1 MMKIFVRRTAAN
13 RKPSIA
19 LPALLISA
27 MLALSACA
35 NTASTSTSAASSNDT
50 APSQQGR
57 IAEIVSSPQ
66 RSAADRI
73 NDIHRKPAQTL
84 AFIDIKP
91 GMVALD
97 LSASG
102 GYMTEL
108 VSLAVGPHGRV
119 YAQNPPPRDAGSPP
133 QQAAAPEGRS
143 APTPSGAEQPPAGK
157 PMTSAQILAAR
168 AANPL
173 LPNIIPIVRRFEDPV
188 PPEMTPNRLDL
199 VTFMFNYHDLGHWGV
214 DRAQL
219 NKAVFTALKPGAMYI
234 IADHAGRP
242 GTGISESGT
251 LHRIEESFLIKEV
264 QAAGFKLVDEG
275 YFMRNPSDPRDKNT
289 PEPPQPKDEF
299 ILKFIKP

>member
-1 MMKIFVRRTAAN
+1 
-13 RKPSIA
+13 
-19 LPALLISA
+19 

-35 NTASTSTSAASSNDT
+35 NTENTSAAAASNNAT
-50 APSQQGR
+50 PGQGA

-73 NDIHRKPAQTL
+73 SDIHRKPAQTL

-119 YAQNPPPRDAGSPP
+119 YAQNPPPRDANSPS
-133 QQAAAPEGRS
+133 QQGVTPEGAS
-143 APTPSGAEQPPAGK
+143 APGPSGAMQPAAGK

-168 AANPL
+168 AANPVL
-173 LPNIIPIVRRFEDPV
+173 ANIIPIVRRFEDPV

-199 VTFMFNYHDLGHWGV
+199 VTLMFNYHDLAHWGV
-214 DRAQL
+214 DRAQM
-219 NKAVFTALKPGAMYI
+219 NKAVFTALKPGAMYV

-242 GTGISESGT
+242 GTGVSESGT
-251 LHRIEESFLIKEV
+251 LHRIDESFLIHEV
-264 QAAGFKLVDEG
+264 EAAGFKLFDEG

-299 ILKFIKP
+299 ILKFVKP

>member
-1 MMKIFVRRTAAN
+1 MKISVRRTDAN
-13 RKPSIA
+13 KKPSIA

-35 NTASTSTSAASSNDT
+35 NTASTSAAASSNDT
-50 APSQQGR
+50 APSQGQFADI
-57 IAEIVSSPQ
+57 IASPQ
-66 RSAADRI
+66 RSAADRN

-84 AFIDIKP
+84 AFIGIKP

-108 VSLAVGPHGRV
+108 ISLAVGPHGRV
-119 YAQNPPPRDAGSPP
+119 YAQNPPPRDASSPP
-133 QQAAAPEGRS
+133 QQAAAPEGAS
-143 APTPSGAEQPPAGK
+143 APAPAPSGAAQPPAGK

-219 NKAVFTALKPGAMYI
+219 NKAVFTALKPGGMYI

-251 LHRIEESFLIKEV
+251 LHRIEESFLIQEV

-275 YFMRNPSDPRDKNT
+275 FFMHNPSDPRDKNT